1 MEDLEK
7 IVEQKAMEKVN
18 NGETAIVEQTTP
30 SFDALQN
37 EYLKKQVE
45 SGEKISSIATDFVK
59 AKATSDIMKNED
71 GKYDHFHKELA
82 QEQKETIKES
92 FKQDRVNQ
100 EAKTLTAKQQK
111 AEAFYTS
118 FRPILEFDFSPLI
131 HKKDNGD
138 KEAKTYKDRSYGISL
153 MVLMLALFVVP
164 YCAFSIILALFN
176 GVNAI
181 CEAIA
186 TFSKV
191 ARVIA
196 VSVFIIAIGILIVYC
211 ALLGID
217 RLFGTEI
224 LTNLGL

>member
-1 MEDLEK
+1 MEDFDK
-7 IVEQKAMEKVN
+7 IVEDKAKALIEK
-18 NGETAIVEQTTP
+18 ESKPT
-30 SFDALQN
+30 SFDEMQTKYINA
-37 EYLKKQVE
+37 QVE
-45 SGEKISSIATDFVK
+45 KGESISSIATDFVK

-224 LTNLGL
+224 LNNLGL